1 VVAADARGAWSAPVP
16 ITAVNSTANDQA
28 PAISPNGLVLY
39 FASNRDG
46 NNEIYVST
54 RECRVC
60 AWSDPVALGEP
71 INTPAIDGGP
81 FLSADGRLL
90 FFNSNR
96 GGNGDLYVA
105 RRLPGPG
112 HQWDTPIRL
121 GPGVN
126 TQVAENNAH
135 YIQQPHDGY
144 LDGEQDGVLYF
155 GRAGEV
161 YVVGLTRDIE
171 VIGTAVPVTEL
182 NDPLFFDAAP
192 TLSASGR
199 EIIFDSA
206 RPGSQPPE
214 APAPFFDLWMST
226 RRTIHDRWSP
236 PVNLGPVVNGEGE
249 DFTPALSFDGHTL
262 VFTSRRDSNL
272 GGWDLWMSTR

>member
-1 VVAADARGAWSAPVP
+1 M
-16 ITAVNSTANDQA
+16 
-28 PAISPNGLVLY
+28 SPNGLELY
-39 FASNRDG
+39 FVSNRDG
-46 NNEIYVST
+46 NNQIYVSA
-54 RECRVC
+54 RACRVC
-60 AWSDPVALGEP
+60 EWGDPVALGEP
-71 INTPAIDGGP
+71 INTPANDGGP

-96 GGNGDLYVA
+96 GGSVDMYVA

-112 HQWDTPIRL
+112 QQWDPRIHQF

-126 TQVAENNAH
+126 TPAAETNAH

-144 LDGEQDGVLYF
+144 LGGEQHGVLYF
-155 GRAGEV
+155 SRAGEI
-161 YVVGLTRDIE
+161 YVVGLTRDLE
-171 VIGTAVPVTEL
+171 VIGTAVAVTEL
-182 NDPLFFDAAP
+182 DDPLFFDGGP

-199 EIIFDSA
+199 EIIFHSA
-206 RPGSQPPE
+206 RPGSQPPD
-214 APAPFFDLWMST
+214 APLPFFDLWMST
-226 RRTIHDRWSP
+226 RQTLHDRWSP